1 MELGGNWKLR
11 GRKGKIRNGK
21 IETEKEG
28 DTHVN
33 YYYPSLGLEI
43 KPDVRPAPYSGRWR
57 FKHKQEAGETFH
69 PWEAMQWAW
78 KSS

>member
-1 MELGGNWKLR
+1 MRCVCVERGRNREIKKNMELGGNWKLR

-33 YYYPSLGLEI
+33 YYYPSLGLET
-43 KPDVRPAPYSGRWR
+43 KPDVRPAPLLR
-57 FKHKQEAGETFH
+57 QVEIQT
-69 PWEAMQWAW
+69 
-78 KSS
+78 